1 MGTYFDSRETYAYVE
16 RNTVELTRQGG
27 MHSAY
32 MSWLGKMPRQGE
44 LPTGDVM
51 PVNYCSYMINSLN
64 MLSARCSQCLQVGR
78 LAGRVRPATRRLIAI
93 RATIRS
99 TNRFWSASGRP

>member
-1 MGTYFDSRETYAYVE
+1 MGTYLDSRETYAYVE
-16 RNTVELTRQGG
+16 RNTVELTGQGG

-64 MLSARCSQCLQVGR
+64 MLSARCSSSAFR
-78 LAGRVRPATRRLIAI
+78 LRLGYAP
-93 RATIRS
+93 S
-99 TNRFWSASGRP
+99 LGLGGSL